1 MLAECESSSVHLTLV
16 ANDSLIHAGSD
27 TCSSSACL
35 MQSAVFRSIKAC
47 ASIGSVVARTCC
59 TMPPTCN
66 SHTHV
71 RETRICSTLAI
82 AVSISPSLFSM
93 CILKLD
99 SSCWT
104 LKTDTSDCTWVS
116 PCKSRRCRS
125 YAANVMLV
133 RVLWRIRAL
142 PAKLCNLRLAVLR
155 DGNAESRV
163 LPFFVSTFHV

>member
-1 MLAECESSSVHLTLV
+1 MHINVLLFIFAFCDRHSEAYFKTGRRRRTQRLPLLAPV
-16 ANDSLIHAGSD
+16 
-27 TCSSSACL
+27 
-35 MQSAVFRSIKAC
+35 RSIKAC

-104 LKTDTSDCTWVS
+104 LKTDTSDCPLAS
-116 PCKSRRCRS
+116 PCKLRRCRS